1 MSAARHTARGS
12 DAGTGRLGTALRQ
25 RIAWLT
31 DARRNLSGVAT
42 EAPVLVV
49 VLGREHYL
57 ERRRRY
63 PIHSQRDLDAVL
75 KQELAHAAPTLTIV
89 GEPEQ
94 DKREVAFYELRP
106 GVLEKVGRA
115 VWLVP
120 ESAILSRTLP
130 KGRVASVDRDA
141 FRYFLASTGA
151 SQPAGGTVASAE
163 LFAMATGLDGVERPI
178 MLDREQ
184 AAERI
189 AAGLRTLSPRVWLR
203 LRRPAASAQAKVNW
217 RAVATAAGIGLVAY
231 LALASGYLL
240 FTTHSREAK
249 LATLG
254 PEVESLLDAQ
264 REVDALAAQREG
276 VQKVLAGRADTYELW
291 RIVGIAW
298 SKGASLNA
306 VELRDFELTL
316 RGSAASATEVL
327 AALDAAPGVD
337 GARFSAPV
345 RGAKRK
351 TTRNATV
358 ATSTILAPLAMEK

>member
-1 MSAARHTARGS
+1 LSTALHTGKGS
-12 DAGTGRLGTALRQ
+12 DVDPGRLGTALRQ

-75 KQELAHAAPTLTIV
+75 KQELAHAAPTLTMV

-120 ESAILSRTLP
+120 ESAILSKTLP
-130 KGRVASVDRDA
+130 KGRVASVDRDG

-163 LFAMATGLDGVERPI
+163 LFALATGLDGTEGPI
-178 MLDREQ
+178 TLDREQ
-184 AAERI
+184 AAQRI
-189 AAGLRTLSPRVWLR
+189 SAGLRALSPRDWLR
-203 LRRPAASAQAKVNW
+203 LRRPAASSQARVDW
-217 RAVATAAGIGLVAY
+217 RAVGTVAGIGLVAY

-240 FTTHSREAK
+240 LTTESRETK
-249 LATLG
+249 LGTLG

-276 VQKVLAGRADTYELW
+276 VQKVLAGQADTHELW

-298 SKGASLNA
+298 SKGANLNA
-306 VELRDFELTL
+306 VELLDFELTL
-316 RGSAASATEVL
+316 RGSARSATEVL
-327 AALDAAPGVD
+327 AALDVAPGVD
-337 GARFSAPV
+337 SARFSAPV
-345 RGAKRK
+345 RGAKSGGEEFAITLTMSRK
-351 TTRNATV
+351 ATGG
-358 ATSTILAPLAMEK
+358 